1 MQLVIEDLMILCVY
15 LVEFGALLL
24 ISGLLWWLFDLGL
37 AQTARKQ
44 RRVERRARN
53 RNIAA

>member
-44 RRVERRARN
+44 RRVER
-53 RNIAA
+53 